1 MAAVSTPAQAANCTV
16 NVYEINTAKG
26 GTHVYVSSSGYQ
38 RVYHDPKAHGVKVTG
53 PNSHVLKPN
62 EVNGR
67 RAVYLRGGGL
77 GWMYSP
83 LLEYLSCS

>member
-1 MAAVSTPAQAANCTV
+1 M
-16 NVYEINTAKG
+16 
-26 GTHVYVSSSGYQ
+26 
-38 RVYHDPKAHGVKVTG
+38 TG